1 MVPLTD
7 SVRESIIKMVESGMS
22 TAAIGKVL
30 HGKYTRQQIA
40 AVRAWVT
47 MGSYGKG
54 AKGTLRAI
62 KAPKVRSGLLSLRN
76 RIDRM
81 LKIVA

>member
-7 SVRESIIKMVESGMS
+7 SVRNSIIKMVESGMS
-22 TAAIGKVL
+22 TATIGKAL

-47 MGSYGKG
+47 MGSYGKK
-54 AKGTLRAI
+54 ATGTLRTT
-62 KAPKVRSGLLSLRN
+62 KANMVRSGLISIRN

-81 LKIVA
+81 LAVA